1 MRKYVDGIPRSRTPF
16 IERKTRHLLQEVG
29 FFFGCYITTHITLA
43 MFGDTLPETVYV
55 QPMEYS
61 HRRPSPVYGAGPPGN
76 NMQCVWIGLAAIAI
90 VCLLNEQNRMRRT
103 FPLLQPVTHVT
114 GMITNVIKGVS
125 AKVATGGGHNLPLLD
140 GCKVFSNLKCGMVSL
155 IDNTK
160 NLSNPNEPTPED
172 VKRKNYETLLKFVND
187 PSQKRACIIIFAHWC
202 PHCHNLIKELV
213 DKANT
218 IQGNGVKYLLVNGE
232 SVHSDAFRGD
242 NAIMSLQH
250 YPTILCK
257 VGNMGKEVGSLD
269 EATRIALETDPDEIV
284 QEETADAETPEQEE
298 PEDPLAM
305 LF

>member
-1 MRKYVDGIPRSRTPF
+1 
-16 IERKTRHLLQEVG
+16 
-29 FFFGCYITTHITLA
+29 
-43 MFGDTLPETVYV
+43 MFGDTLPDTVYV

-61 HRRPSPVYGAGPPGN
+61 QRRPSPVYGSGPPRD

-90 VCLLNEQNRMRRT
+90 VYLLNEQNRMHRRMHNQNIP
-103 FPLLQPVTHVT
+103 FLQPVTHVT

-125 AKVATGGGHNLPLLD
+125 AKVAGNNHSLLD
-140 GCKVFSNLKCGMVSL
+140 GCKVFPDLKCGMVSL

-160 NLSNPNEPTPED
+160 NLSNPKEPTPED

-187 PSQKRACIIIFAHWC
+187 PIQKRACIVIFAHWC

-218 IQGNGVKYLLVNGE
+218 IKGNGVKYLLVNGE
-232 SVHSDAFRGD
+232 SVHSDAFQGEK
-242 NAIMSLQH
+242 AIISLQH

-284 QEETADAETPEQEE
+284 KEEEATAESAAPEPED